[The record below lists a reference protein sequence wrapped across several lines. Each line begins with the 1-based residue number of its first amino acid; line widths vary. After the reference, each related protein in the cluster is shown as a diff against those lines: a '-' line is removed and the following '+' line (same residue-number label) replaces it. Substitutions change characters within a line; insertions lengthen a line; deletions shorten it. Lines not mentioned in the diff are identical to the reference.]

1 MKITAARVILEL
13 EKNYGWKNL
22 NITDRDWF
30 MIRDTL
36 KIVDE
41 QLKKIKEFQLNNSKI
56 SKLIINFNL

>member
-22 NITDRDWF
+22 NTTDRDWF
-30 MIRDTL
+30 IIRDTL

-41 QLKKIKEFQLNNSKI
+41 QLKKDKGISIK
-56 SKLIINFNL
+56 